1 MQGSENGRVV
11 TIEMSWCRTVLFPY
25 QVKPPSRQVAH
36 FSGQL
41 AHFSGQLAHYSGQ
54 LAHCSEPLEKLFV
67 LCFVNVV
74 FCYLVFVL
82 SYSCAFLLSALLFFV
97 YPILAL
103 LFRPFRFF
111 VLYLYVV
118 ESLLGYETTGE
129 RGQLVA
135 YGATISDVSL
145 RFLVAYIFMRRNR
158 WYLPFNHFVKE
169 YQSLV
174 LYPGL

>member
-1 MQGSENGRVV
+1 LFERKCGADLTLFFNGTV
-11 TIEMSWCRTVLFPY
+11 MSWCRTVFFNGCRNVLVPNCL
-25 QVKPPSRQVAH
+25 VSVSGQVAH

-54 LAHCSEPLEKLFV
+54 LAHCSWPLENLFF

-129 RGQLVA
+129 RAQLVA
-135 YGATISDVSL
+135 YGATTCS
-145 RFLVAYIFMRRNR
+145 
-158 WYLPFNHFVKE
+158 
-169 YQSLV
+169 
-174 LYPGL
+174 